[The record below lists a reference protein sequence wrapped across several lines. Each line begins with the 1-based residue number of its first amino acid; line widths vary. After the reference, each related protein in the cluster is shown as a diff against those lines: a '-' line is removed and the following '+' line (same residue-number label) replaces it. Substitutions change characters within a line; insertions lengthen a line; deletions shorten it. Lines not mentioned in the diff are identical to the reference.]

1 MRIIYVTSKLPYS
14 SQEALIIPEIEE
26 LIRRGH
32 EVLIVPMYPRGAIL
46 HGEVKPMLEHSIIKP
61 LISPNVAKWAAIG
74 FIRAPI
80 KALRTLSWV
89 FRSRSA
95 QILLKNLAVYP
106 KGLWLAHLAH
116 ERKVDHIHA
125 HWAASTAT
133 MALIAGEVSSVPW
146 SLTAHRYDIP
156 ERSLLDAKA
165 KSACF
170 IRAEDKQ
177 GARELRS
184 YVSSETFEPVVLHM
198 GVNIHPL
205 TNREHLHNKRA
216 VRIVTPANLLEK
228 KGHIYLVEAVK
239 LLKDHN
245 VSIYWDLAGDGP
257 LREQLTR
264 RVGELG
270 LTDQVTFLGALPH
283 DTLMKKLRAGVWDMV
298 VLPSIVTSSGEKE
311 GIPVTLIEA
320 LSCYVPV
327 VSTTTGGISE
337 LFEGIDGSLLVP
349 PRNPTALAEAISK
362 LIEDCDLRERLTES
376 GRKRVEESFAIEQVV
391 TELIRRFEA
400 CVGGKT

>member
-1 MRIIYVTSKLPYS
+1 
-14 SQEALIIPEIEE
+14 
-26 LIRRGH
+26 
-32 EVLIVPMYPRGAIL
+32 
-46 HGEVKPMLEHSIIKP
+46 
-61 LISPNVAKWAAIG
+61 
-74 FIRAPI
+74 
-80 KALRTLSWV
+80 
-89 FRSRSA
+89 
-95 QILLKNLAVYP
+95 
-106 KGLWLAHLAH
+106 
-116 ERKVDHIHA
+116 
-125 HWAASTAT
+125 
-133 MALIAGEVSSVPW
+133 
-146 SLTAHRYDIP
+146 
-156 ERSLLDAKA
+156 
-165 KSACF
+165 
-170 IRAEDKQ
+170 
-177 GARELRS
+177 
-184 YVSSETFEPVVLHM
+184 
-198 GVNIHPL
+198 
-205 TNREHLHNKRA
+205 
-216 VRIVTPANLLEK
+216 
-228 KGHIYLVEAVK
+228 
-239 LLKDHN
+239 
-245 VSIYWDLAGDGP
+245 
-257 LREQLTR
+257 
-264 RVGELG
+264 VGELG